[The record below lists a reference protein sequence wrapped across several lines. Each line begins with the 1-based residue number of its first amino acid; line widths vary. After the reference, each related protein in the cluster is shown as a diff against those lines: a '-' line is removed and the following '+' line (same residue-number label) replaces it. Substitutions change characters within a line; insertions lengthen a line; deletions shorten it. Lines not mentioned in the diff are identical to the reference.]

1 MTDQSLSRR
10 HFLAATCGILAA
22 GFGTALLADEAQAA
36 PGITRKKNGQ
46 VVVRVAKVPAL
57 ANVGGSVNL
66 GTVKG
71 VPTALVRTGDST
83 YSALDLR
90 CTHQGAFVTASNA
103 GWSCPAHGS
112 AFDANGA
119 VTRGP
124 ATTNLRT
131 VKSAWRPKSRTVVV
145 G

>member
-1 MTDQSLSRR
+1 MTEHSLSRR
-10 HFLAATCGILAA
+10 HFLAATCGIMAA
-22 GFGTALLADEAQAA
+22 GFGAALLADEAAAA

-46 VVVRVAKVPAL
+46 VVVRVAKVPGL
-57 ANVGGSVNL
+57 STVGGSVNL

-71 VPTALVRTGDST
+71 VPTALVRTGESS

-90 CTHQGAFVTASNA
+90 CTHQGAFVTASGS
-103 GWSCPAHGS
+103 GWTCPAHGS
-112 AFDANGA
+112 AFETTGA

-124 ATTNLRT
+124 ATSALRQVT
-131 VKSAWRPKSRTVVV
+131 SAWRPKSRTVVV